1 MISTSFS
8 LIQNIATRC
17 LEWSLSFLIGFP
29 AQTEQPLLA
38 GNMSESH
45 QHDWVTQGQMLLD
58 QRFMLK
64 AAVSN
69 VHGGK
74 KDAGNLCAAPP
85 VTHGHLGPVP
95 LNWSCYSIQH
105 QHTQSWQKLFQ
116 DLETVCLLTCHTGC
130 WQSES
135 NKIQEIFTFT
145 CYCEELGRWK
155 DISV

>member
-1 MISTSFS
+1 M
-8 LIQNIATRC
+8 
-17 LEWSLSFLIGFP
+17 
-29 AQTEQPLLA
+29 EQPLLA

-85 VTHGHLGPVP
+85 VAHGHLRPPNRLRARAGGGDYRGGGGQEAPNLGKPWVGRQLP
-95 LNWSCYSIQH
+95 APGTWGIRA
-105 QHTQSWQKLFQ
+105 TAQK
-116 DLETVCLLTCHTGC
+116 T
-130 WQSES
+130 
-135 NKIQEIFTFT
+135 
-145 CYCEELGRWK
+145 
-155 DISV
+155 

>member
-1 MISTSFS
+1 M
-8 LIQNIATRC
+8 
-17 LEWSLSFLIGFP
+17 
-29 AQTEQPLLA
+29 A

-85 VTHGHLGPVP
+85 VTHGHLGPPNRLGARAGGGDYRRGGWGKKP
-95 LNWSCYSIQH
+95 LI
-105 QHTQSWQKLFQ
+105 
-116 DLETVCLLTCHTGC
+116 
-130 WQSES
+130 
-135 NKIQEIFTFT
+135 
-145 CYCEELGRWK
+145 
-155 DISV
+155 

>member
-1 MISTSFS
+1 M
-8 LIQNIATRC
+8 
-17 LEWSLSFLIGFP
+17 
-29 AQTEQPLLA
+29 EQPLLA

-85 VTHGHLGPVP
+85 VAHGHLRPPNRLRARAGGGDYRGGAGGKKP
-95 LNWSCYSIQH
+95 LIWGNHGLAGSSQP
-105 QHTQSWQKLFQ
+105 LAPG
-116 DLETVCLLTCHTGC
+116 E
-130 WQSES
+130 
-135 NKIQEIFTFT
+135 
-145 CYCEELGRWK
+145 
-155 DISV
+155 